1 MHENYKK
8 HSVTKVMLIDGAL
21 DTTRK
26 PRRKIAVKRR
36 KKERNGACL
45 ADLLMAQCETNG
57 RTKSVPYLGRCQ
69 VKEEG
74 EKEVR
79 VQIEIVCPGPRIWR
93 TRKQK
98 SFSFR
103 VRSRAHAP

>member
-1 MHENYKK
+1 
-8 HSVTKVMLIDGAL
+8 MLVSHVVEADA
-21 DTTRK
+21 K
-26 PRRKIAVKRR
+26 PRRKVIAKRKR
-36 KKERNGACL
+36 KERNGVCL
-45 ADLLMAQCETNG
+45 ADLLVAQCESGG
-57 RTKSVPYLGRCQ
+57 RQKSVPYLGRCQ

-79 VQIEIVCPGPRIWR
+79 VQIEIVCPGPKVWR

-103 VRSRAHAP
+103 VGRW